1 MREGP
6 PPPPG
11 RLRGGPPLAPQ
22 PPPPTP
28 PPPPPPASPPSPLNF
43 KWLRRTDIKVASA
56 RNARQKSLAAAWT
69 TAKALDAWKATA
81 WAKKIA
87 AKQAKAA
94 LTDFGRFQA
103 AQKKKGVMAKVR
115 AKLIKA

>member
-1 MREGP
+1 VR
-6 PPPPG
+6 
-11 RLRGGPPLAPQ
+11 RHII
-22 PPPPTP
+22 
-28 PPPPPPASPPSPLNF
+28 NF
-43 KWLRRTDIKVASA
+43 KWLRLTDIKVASA

-69 TAKALDAWKATA
+69 AAKALDAWKATA